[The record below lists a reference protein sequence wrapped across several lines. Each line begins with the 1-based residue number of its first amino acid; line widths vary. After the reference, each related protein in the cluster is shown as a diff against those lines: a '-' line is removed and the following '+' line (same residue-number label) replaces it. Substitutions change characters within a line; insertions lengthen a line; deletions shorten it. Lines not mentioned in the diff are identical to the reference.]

1 MKPSL
6 PNVIKNNIF
15 KGTWSI
21 HYF

>member
-15 KGTWSI
+15 KGT
-21 HYF
+21 